1 MTDDDNSPAPEAE
14 PGALEGSEGINVA
27 GLISIIVF
35 YLVVLLI
42 GLWAGWRQRKVA
54 KQQGRSSND
63 QEEVMLAGRDIGLF
77 VGIMTMGGMYFLDD
91 GALLTISL
99 NFTILSKYVWRY
111 HLAYFIYT
119 EFQQHGLVGVSSMAL
134 HKKHTRQD

>member
-1 MTDDDNSPAPEAE
+1 MTDDADSPAPEAE

-77 VGIMTMGGMYFLDD
+77 VGIMTMGGMYLFDD
-91 GALLTISL
+91 GSLLTIPL
-99 NFTILSKYVWRY
+99 NFTIIPNYVWPY
-111 HLAYFIYT
+111 HLVYFIHT
-119 EFQQHGLVGVSSMAL
+119 QFQQHGLVGVSSMAL
-134 HKKHTRQD
+134 HKKPTRRD

>member
-1 MTDDDNSPAPEAE
+1 MSDDDNSPAPEAE

-91 GALLTISL
+91 GALLTICL
-99 NFTILSKYVWRY
+99 NFKITKYVWRY
-111 HLAYFIYT
+111 HHVYFIYT
-119 EFQQHGLVGVSSMAL
+119 KFQQHGLVGVSSMAL
-134 HKKHTRQD
+134 HKKRTRRD

>member
-99 NFTILSKYVWRY
+99 NYMLPKYVWPY
-111 HLAYFIYT
+111 HLDYFIHT
-119 EFQQHGLVGVSSMAL
+119 KFQQHGLVGVSSMAL
-134 HKKHTRQD
+134 HKKRTRRD

>member
-1 MTDDDNSPAPEAE
+1 MLFHSETNQTISISEMSDDDNSPAPEAE

-77 VGIMTMGGMYFLDD
+77 VGIMTMGGMYFFDD
-91 GALLTISL
+91 GALLTISP
-99 NFTILSKYVWRY
+99 N
-111 HLAYFIYT
+111 
-119 EFQQHGLVGVSSMAL
+119 
-134 HKKHTRQD
+134 

>member
-1 MTDDDNSPAPEAE
+1 MSDDDNSPAPEAE

-99 NFTILSKYVWRY
+99 NFTIKYVWPY
-111 HLAYFIYT
+111 HLDYFIHT
-119 EFQQHGLVGVSSMAL
+119 KFQQHGLVGVSSMAL
-134 HKKHTRQD
+134 HKKRTRRD